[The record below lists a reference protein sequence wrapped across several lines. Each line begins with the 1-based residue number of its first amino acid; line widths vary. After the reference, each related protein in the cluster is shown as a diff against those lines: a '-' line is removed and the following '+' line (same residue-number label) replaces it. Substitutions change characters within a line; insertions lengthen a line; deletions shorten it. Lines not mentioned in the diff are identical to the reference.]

1 VYFPFLILT
10 VLVAVVSW
18 IGKIVKPNHL
28 VLSNFVIML
37 SVIEHAA
44 IVVQIVLTFIFGSYL
59 MAIFI
64 IMIWLGFVGAL
75 IIFNILWHLKIVS
88 KDKHFASYR
97 LHSDNLLST
106 RIRQTLASTLSW
118 KF

>member
-1 VYFPFLILT
+1 MCPVGSVITFSGRACRLLSDIDAGKVYFPFLILT

-37 SVIEHAA
+37 SVIEHFA
-44 IVVQIVLTFIFGSYL
+44 IVVQIGLTFIFGTYL

-64 IMIWLGFVGAL
+64 ILIWVGYIGAL
-75 IIFNILWHLKIVS
+75 TAFNVFWHLKVV
-88 KDKHFASYR
+88 
-97 LHSDNLLST
+97 
-106 RIRQTLASTLSW
+106 
-118 KF
+118 